1 MSKLSIALAFRQY
14 IWLADIIY
22 SAGQITREEINR
34 KWRDNDTINPD
45 GHFEIPERTF
55 HNWKQAIQ
63 DLFDLIIECDS
74 RTGKY
79 YIANVDQLDEN
90 GVRAWLVNTF
100 AITDMMA
107 GAQEIK
113 SQVLFEEAPSGLN
126 HLTTIIEAMRNH
138 HRLTITYQ
146 SFLKSQSCAFVVSPY
161 CVKLYK
167 QRWYMLAKSDF
178 YPEPRIYALDRMV
191 EIEVSD
197 EKYKLPNDFDA
208 ETYFRSVIGVSGM
221 EELPV
226 KVLLKVY
233 DRQVAYFRTLPL
245 HPSQQEVE
253 SSDTYSIFEYQ
264 LVPNYEFLQE
274 IGKNLAQVEV
284 LEPKSLREE
293 MLEVAQDMLEM
304 YKN

>member
-14 IWLADIIY
+14 IWLADTIY

-34 KWRDNDTINPD
+34 KWRDNDAINPD

-55 HNWKQAIQ
+55 HTWKHAIE
-63 DLFDLIIECDS
+63 DLFQIDITCDR

-79 YIANVDQLDEN
+79 YIENTDQLDEN
-90 GVRAWLVNTF
+90 GVRTWLVNTF

-113 SQVLFEEAPSGLN
+113 SQVLFEDTPSGLN
-126 HLTTIIEAMRNH
+126 HLTTIIEAMRD
-138 HRLTITYQ
+138 HRRLEITYQ
-146 SFLKSQSCAFVVSPY
+146 SFNKSQSSTFIVSPY

-167 QRWYMLAKSDF
+167 QRWYMLAKSDH
-178 YPEPRIYALDRMV
+178 YQEPRIYALDRMV
-191 EIEVSD
+191 KIEISD
-197 EKYKLPNDFDA
+197 DKYKLPNDFDA

-221 EELPV
+221 EELPE
-226 KVLLKVY
+226 KVLLKIY

-284 LEPKSLREE
+284 LEPQSLRAE

-304 YKN
+304 YKK

>member
-14 IWLADIIY
+14 IWLADTIY
-22 SAGQITREEINR
+22 SAGKITREEINR

-55 HNWKQAIQ
+55 HTWKHAIQ
-63 DLFDLIIECDS
+63 DLFQIDIECDR

-79 YIANVDQLDEN
+79 YIENTDQLDEN
-90 GVRAWLVNTF
+90 GVRTWLVNTF

-113 SQVLFEEAPSGLN
+113 SQVLFEDTPSGLN
-126 HLTTIIEAMRNH
+126 HLTTIIEAMCD
-138 HRLTITYQ
+138 HRRLEITYQ
-146 SFLKSQSCAFVVSPY
+146 SFNKSQSSTFVVSPY
-161 CVKLYK
+161 CIKLYK
-167 QRWYMLAKSDF
+167 QRWYMLAKLDH
-178 YPEPRIYALDRMV
+178 YQEPRIYALDRMV
-191 EIEVSD
+191 KIEISD

-221 EELPV
+221 EELPE

-253 SSDTYSIFEYQ
+253 TSDTYSIFEYH

-274 IGKNLAQVEV
+274 VGKNLAQVEI
-284 LEPKSLREE
+284 LEPQSLRAE